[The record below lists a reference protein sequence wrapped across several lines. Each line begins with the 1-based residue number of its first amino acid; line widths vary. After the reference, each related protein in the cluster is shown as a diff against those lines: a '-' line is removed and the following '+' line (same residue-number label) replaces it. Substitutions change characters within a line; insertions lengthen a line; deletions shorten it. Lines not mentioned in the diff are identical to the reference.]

1 MDITELLS
9 QIDRSETYPKML
21 SMTLETNAL
30 YLKINTTDWT
40 EQMLAELPSIQF
52 DVYTNTN
59 GTYIK
64 YKTVTV
70 CLDTDICNGNYAVEI
85 KDVPNDSYLA
95 VTPMFDNNAIESHN
109 NLVSTGIIDSDMWDT
124 ETSSFDISISYGA
137 EEGASPTP
145 PTPPSPLPEGYTEAE
160 SIEFLTTS
168 DPFSIPMSGELEYVT
183 TMSFTDPQPSQ
194 VLGYYLAAN
203 AYFGINIDSDI
214 AAEWSQTG
222 GITDKDPSDV
232 NTIHLVFENGKRSEL
247 TIEGSSETSYG
258 YGSSVVD
265 DYSQYSS
272 FYLNSCGGSSVVPVT
287 IYNADFKSL
296 SGTSIAKLY
305 PCQRDSDNAVG
316 MYDIVSKTFYPIPT
330 AVLHFHVVAP

>member
-1 MDITELLS
+1 MSNFFEFYFGGDYIDLTEILS

-145 PTPPSPLPEGYTEAE
+145 PSPTPEDCPFTCDIEYFLDSEKEWTINTATYKKSTDEYGVGICCTLESGGTWTAPILLSPTQTAVGYLVNGSAEGVLGG
-160 SIEFLTTS
+160 SIVYDNVTWYYSISYGQSGSYVADGMPMSTYENVSYPFSEQQILDFLTE
-168 DPFSIPMSGELEYVT
+168 MNV
-183 TMSFTDPQPSQ
+183 Q
-194 VLGYYLAAN
+194 N
-203 AYFGINIDSDI
+203 
-214 AAEWSQTG
+214 
-222 GITDKDPSDV
+222 
-232 NTIHLVFENGKRSEL
+232 
-247 TIEGSSETSYG
+247 
-258 YGSSVVD
+258 
-265 DYSQYSS
+265 
-272 FYLNSCGGSSVVPVT
+272 
-287 IYNADFKSL
+287 KS
-296 SGTSIAKLY
+296 
-305 PCQRDSDNAVG
+305 
-316 MYDIVSKTFYPIPT
+316 
-330 AVLHFHVVAP
+330 